1 MNLVGSPIRDFISY
15 DAETGVLTWL
25 RDRSPKARAG
35 TPAGYVYVS
44 RDGGRYIRLK
54 FQRQHVFAHRLAWF
68 LATGEDCSDLDH
80 RDRDG
85 TNNRLSNLRVATRSQ
100 QAANRRSK
108 GSYAKGVY
116 KTPAGTFTAHIRV
129 NSKKQHLGTF
139 NSEAEAATA
148 YANRAREVF
157 GEFASV
163 S

>member
-1 MNLVGSPIRDFISY
+1 MNLATSSIRDFISY
-15 DAETGVLTWL
+15 DPETGALTWL
-25 RDRSPKARAG
+25 RNRAGKALAG
-35 TPAGYVYVS
+35 TPVGYVYVNG
-44 RDGGRYIRLK
+44 DGGRYVRLK
-54 FQRQHVFAHRLAWF
+54 FMGEHVFAHRLAWF
-68 LATGEDCSDLDH
+68 LATGEDRSDLDH

-85 TNNRLSNLRVATRSQ
+85 TNNQLNNLRVATRSQ

-129 NSKKQHLGTF
+129 DGKKQHLGTF

-148 YANRAREVF
+148 YAHRAMEVF